1 MPVDD
6 FPEGFNGY
14 STKPTRKGCHITYN
28 NEVLAH
34 VMQMPG
40 AQGMHVNRIKT
51 YDSTR
56 VNQNN
61 INGVLSLAT
70 NPRNRYLAT
79 NSLNIVL

>member
-1 MPVDD
+1 MPVKE
-6 FPEGFNGY
+6 FQEGFNGF

-34 VMQMPG
+34 VMQEPG
-40 AQGMHVNRIKT
+40 APGMHVNRIKT
-51 YDSTR
+51 YNPTK
-56 VNQNN
+56 VNQSN

-79 NSLNIVL
+79 NSLNIVF